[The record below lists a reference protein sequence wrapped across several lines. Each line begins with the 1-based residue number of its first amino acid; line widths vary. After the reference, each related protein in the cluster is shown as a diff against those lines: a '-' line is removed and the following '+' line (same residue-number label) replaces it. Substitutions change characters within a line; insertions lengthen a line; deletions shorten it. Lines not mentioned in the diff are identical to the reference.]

1 MTLDVIYPSRKFV
14 LPAIRHSSRDF
25 RSFQQTGC
33 ADYRARPRETDQTR
47 LRCLLHVSACRDDV
61 SRFCLVWRW
70 NWWSRI
76 PRPAPRLFHFRIF
89 GRVNNTK
96 ARTRA
101 SERVI
106 SYLGSFWTWCHFSR
120 ASYAIAV
127 CSDTMS
133 VAFETSTSFPSLPLS
148 RAEERNI
155 SRSRGSE
162 RFPIFFEREG
172 GSYGREKW
180 DLDGAR
186 GAPRQDE
193 KYGNIKR
200 HELDVLHISLEKLFH
215 YQYRVAYKLPTIS
228 WEIFEANR

>member
-1 MTLDVIYPSRKFV
+1 
-14 LPAIRHSSRDF
+14 
-25 RSFQQTGC
+25 
-33 ADYRARPRETDQTR
+33 
-47 LRCLLHVSACRDDV
+47 
-61 SRFCLVWRW
+61 
-70 NWWSRI
+70 
-76 PRPAPRLFHFRIF
+76 
-89 GRVNNTK
+89 
-96 ARTRA
+96 
-101 SERVI
+101 
-106 SYLGSFWTWCHFSR
+106 
-120 ASYAIAV
+120 
-127 CSDTMS
+127 MS

-228 WEIFEANR
+228 